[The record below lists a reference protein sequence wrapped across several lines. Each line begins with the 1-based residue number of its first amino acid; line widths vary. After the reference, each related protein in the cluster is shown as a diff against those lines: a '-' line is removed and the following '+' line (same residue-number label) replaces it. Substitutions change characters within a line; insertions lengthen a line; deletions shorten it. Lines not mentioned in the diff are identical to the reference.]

1 MIVKVNRT
9 LTKEEK
15 LKLEIHIAGKL
26 MDEAK
31 KKRSKLA
38 QDKLHDYIVNGL
50 KIIVEDT
57 NGKS

>member
-1 MIVKVNRT
+1 MIVKVNRA

-15 LKLEIHIAGKL
+15 LKLEIHIASKL
-26 MDEAK
+26 MTDAK

>member
-15 LKLEIHIAGKL
+15 LKLEIHIASKL
-26 MDEAK
+26 MTDAK